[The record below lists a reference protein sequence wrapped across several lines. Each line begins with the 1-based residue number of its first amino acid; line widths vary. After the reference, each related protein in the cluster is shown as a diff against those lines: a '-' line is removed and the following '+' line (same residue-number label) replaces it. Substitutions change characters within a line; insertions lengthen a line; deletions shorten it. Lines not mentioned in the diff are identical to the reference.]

1 MSCVAKCLPM
11 IWCMLTKNIKTKQ
24 LQADLQ
30 IAVPSHG
37 LPSLIG
43 PEGSPGSLGLYHFSE
58 MPLDMTFKVMMV

>member
-1 MSCVAKCLPM
+1 
-11 IWCMLTKNIKTKQ
+11 MLTKNIKTKQ